1 MLTKDLV
8 KEKLADVEKQYVEF
22 MLKNLRDWR
31 VWAEASNRMAEGQEV
46 HVADVPE
53 FSINSTYCF
62 STEYEWA
69 RIVLEMEDQGGFN
82 WNDPRLGKLF
92 EAAAQTP
99 FYRMW
104 GEAITEISLRLAEA
118 AGVHTLLEAGAG
130 RANLTSIMLEKLSQ
144 RNTGLRLVTTDAHE
158 AVLENIQKL
167 KDTYPRVQQETLLW
181 DFNSPPPDELLQRV
195 EAPVLIYERAS
206 LTYANFQVIENLAR
220 IADMVVLGDY
230 FNYTGELFAYDT
242 IFDKIGLKPLF
253 YKDVK
258 PLLDK
263 CFPNQYVLDQ
273 SVTDTVH
280 IPNISLIIA

>member
-1 MLTKDLV
+1 MMITKDLV
-8 KEKLADVEKQYVEF
+8 KEKLADVEKRYVEF

-31 VWAEASNRMAEGQEV
+31 VWAEASNRMAEGEEV

-53 FSINSTYCF
+53 FF
-62 STEYEWA
+62 HTEHEWA

-104 GEAITEISLRLAEA
+104 GETITEISLRLAEA
-118 AGVHTLLEAGAG
+118 AGVQTLLEAGAG
-130 RANLTSIMLEKLSQ
+130 RANLTSIMLKKLSQ
-144 RNTGLRLVTTDAHE
+144 RNTGLRLVATDAHE

-167 KDTYPRVQQETLLW
+167 KDTYPQVQQETLLW

-220 IADMVVLGDY
+220 AADMVVLGDY

-280 IPNISLIIA
+280 IPNISLIIAWR

>member
-1 MLTKDLV
+1 MMITKDLV
-8 KEKLADVEKQYVEF
+8 KEKLADVEKRYVEF

-31 VWAEASNRMAEGQEV
+31 VWAEASNRMAEGEEV

-53 FSINSTYCF
+53 FF
-62 STEYEWA
+62 HTEYEWA

-104 GEAITEISLRLAEA
+104 GETITEISLRLAEA
-118 AGVHTLLEAGAG
+118 AGVQTLLEAGAG
-130 RANLTSIMLEKLSQ
+130 RANLTSIMLKKLSQ
-144 RNTGLRLVTTDAHE
+144 RNTGLRLVATDAHE

-167 KDTYPRVQQETLLW
+167 KDTYPQVQQETLLW

-220 IADMVVLGDY
+220 AADMVVLGDY

-280 IPNISLIIA
+280 IPNISLTIAWK

>member
-1 MLTKDLV
+1 MD
-8 KEKLADVEKQYVEF
+8 
-22 MLKNLRDWR
+22 
-31 VWAEASNRMAEGQEV
+31 EGEEV

-53 FSINSTYCF
+53 FF
-62 STEYEWA
+62 HTEHEWA

-104 GEAITEISLRLAEA
+104 GETITEISLRLAEA
-118 AGVHTLLEAGAG
+118 AGVQTLLEAGAG
-130 RANLTSIMLEKLSQ
+130 RANLTSIMLKKLSQ
-144 RNTGLRLVTTDAHE
+144 RNTGLRLVATDAHE

-167 KDTYPRVQQETLLW
+167 KDTYPQVQQETLLW

-220 IADMVVLGDY
+220 AADMVVLGDY

-280 IPNISLIIA
+280 IPNISLIIAWK